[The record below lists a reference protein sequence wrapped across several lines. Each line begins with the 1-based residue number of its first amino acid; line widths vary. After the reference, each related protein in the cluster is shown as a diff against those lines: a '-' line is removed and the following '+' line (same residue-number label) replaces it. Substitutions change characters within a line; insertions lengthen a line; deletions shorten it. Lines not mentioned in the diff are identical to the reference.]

1 MTDSATTRESKN
13 MIFYIA
19 LPLVIVTSHIY
30 LSLRTSSVEKE
41 LVRKEHFEQSKAHYS
56 TEGTLVKITGE
67 ACRLI
72 APRE

>member
-30 LSLRTSSVEKE
+30 LSLRTSSVEKK
-41 LVRKEHFEQSKAHYS
+41 LVRKEHFEQSNAHYS
-56 TEGTLVKITGE
+56 TGGTLVNITGE